1 MPPSISYTARL
12 TDLAATARSA
22 GPSDQEAI
30 AGLGAALEE
39 TVCLLAGERPDA
51 VEVLTAAL
59 EALQA
64 IFAGQAADG
73 AAAMKAIAQAMDAVG
88 AALAD
93 TTGATALPLQEVLAA
108 LKKAVAPA
116 DTVAAPPETQ
126 APPSDSSIDDAAAML
141 ISLDPNNPADLARLK
156 DTLDSICARQTMPE
170 AALAHMQAA
179 QQAVDRVIRGEA
191 ADARAAL
198 GEAAQ
203 AVAKVCSAKEA
214 EEFGGPPK
222 AKSQPQATEST
233 AVASVGTAAPAVAST
248 AAPVAPQAAP
258 SVGGVA
264 AGPVRFDK
272 PAVLPLDTDQGLLK
286 EYVAESL
293 DHITAAEASLLA
305 LETDP
310 EQSEAIHVVFRAFHT
325 IKGASGFLN
334 LDRIQRLAHLAES
347 MLDRVRTGQIK
358 LAGGYADLALEACD
372 QLKFMVQGLTG
383 IEFGTALPIPETLN
397 DLLARLENPEA
408 AGIDDSTTASRA
420 NVPRLGDILV
430 AEGKASRD
438 GIESAMASQPDAKV
452 GEAIVGSGAATGAD
466 VAKALRLQ
474 KQMRGDDSADSA
486 IRVNTQRLDSLVN
499 MIGELVISHSM
510 IAQDPDVASGALA
523 RLGRNVT
530 RTGKIVRELQDL
542 SMSLRMVPLKATFQ
556 KMARLVR
563 DVAKKSDKQVHFL
576 TEGEDTEIDR
586 SMVESLGDPLI
597 HMIRNAVDHGVES
610 PEKRQA
616 AGKPATGTIR
626 LRAYHSAGNVV
637 LELSDD
643 GKGLDREK
651 ILAKAVQQKLVAPG
665 EELSETEIFR
675 LVFLPGFS
683 TAEKVTDISGR
694 GVGMDVVRKS
704 IEGLH
709 GRVVIAS
716 KAGQGSTFTV
726 RLPLTMAIA
735 DAMVLRVGRER
746 YLLPTVSIV
755 QSFRPERESLS
766 TVTGQGEMV
775 LLRGQLIPVFRLH
788 RMFNISDTI
797 VDPTQGLL
805 IVIEAAN
812 TRCALLVDELLG
824 QQQVVIKTLGH
835 ALGQVPG
842 IAGGAILGDGRVG
855 LILDAGGVVEL
866 ARGHQ
871 APVEAAMAN

>member
-1 MPPSISYTARL
+1 VAPKAPAQPAACTPP
-12 TDLAATARSA
+12 AATATA
-22 GPSDQEAI
+22 G
-30 AGLGAALEE
+30 
-39 TVCLLAGERPDA
+39 
-51 VEVLTAAL
+51 
-59 EALQA
+59 
-64 IFAGQAADG
+64 
-73 AAAMKAIAQAMDAVG
+73 
-88 AALAD
+88 
-93 TTGATALPLQEVLAA
+93 
-108 LKKAVAPA
+108 APA
-116 DTVAAPPETQ
+116 A
-126 APPSDSSIDDAAAML
+126 
-141 ISLDPNNPADLARLK
+141 
-156 DTLDSICARQTMPE
+156 
-170 AALAHMQAA
+170 
-179 QQAVDRVIRGEA
+179 
-191 ADARAAL
+191 
-198 GEAAQ
+198 
-203 AVAKVCSAKEA
+203 
-214 EEFGGPPK
+214 
-222 AKSQPQATEST
+222 
-233 AVASVGTAAPAVAST
+233 
-248 AAPVAPQAAP
+248 APQAGPA
-258 SVGGVA
+258 GEATA
-264 AGPVRFDK
+264 AQGSFDK
-272 PAVLPLDTDQGLLK
+272 PAVLPTDTDPGLLR
-286 EYVAESL
+286 EYIAESL
-293 DHITAAEASLLA
+293 DHITAAEAALLA

-310 EQSEAIHVVFRAFHT
+310 AQSEPIHVVFRAFHT

-347 MLDRVRTGQIK
+347 MLDRVRNGQIK
-358 LAGGYADLALEACD
+358 LAGGYADLALESCD
-372 QLKFMVQGLTG
+372 QLKFMVQGLTALEPG
-383 IEFGTALPIPETLN
+383 AALPIPETLE
-397 DLLARLENPEA
+397 DLLARLANPEA
-408 AGIDDSTTASRA
+408 AGISDETTASRA
-420 NVPRLGDILV
+420 DVPRLGDILV
-430 AEGKASRD
+430 AEGKASRE

-452 GEAIVGSGAATGAD
+452 GEALVGSGAATGAD

-474 KQMRGDDSADSA
+474 KQMRGDDGADSA

-510 IAQDPDVASGALA
+510 IAQDPEVVSGALV

-563 DVAKKSDKQVHFL
+563 DLARKSEKQVHFL

-586 SMVESLGDPLI
+586 NMVESLNDPLI

-616 AGKPATGTIR
+616 SGKPAAGTVR

-637 LELSDD
+637 MELSDD
-643 GKGLDREK
+643 GKGLDRER
-651 ILAKAVQQKLVAPG
+651 ILAKAVQQKLVEPG
-665 EELSETEIFR
+665 EELSESEIFR

-694 GVGMDVVRKS
+694 GVGMDVVRKR
-704 IEGLH
+704 IEALQ
-709 GRVVIAS
+709 GRVEIAS

-755 QSFRPERESLS
+755 QSFRPERKSLS

-788 RMFNISDTI
+788 RMFNIPDTI
-797 VDPTQGLL
+797 VNPTQGLL

-824 QQQVVIKTLGH
+824 QQQVVIKSLGQ

-855 LILDAGGVVEL
+855 LILDAGGIVEL

-871 APVEAAMAN
+871 ETVEAIMAN